1 MAAMR
6 PHGELIPLGGGD
18 TIVLDRERMTVGR
31 RESCDIC
38 LRFPNVSSIHC
49 ELLFRDGY
57 WYVQDKGSTNG
68 TKVNGMRVLK
78 KVLIPG
84 DELSIA
90 KRKFTVK
97 YTIPSDKRMEE
108 LLEEEDVMS
117 QSLLERAG
125 LAKPRD
131 IDDDLFDEVSP
142 SPRTP
147 GGKLM
152 RRNEE
157 E

>member
-1 MAAMR
+1 MSAMR
-6 PHGELIPLGGGD
+6 PHGELVPLGGGD
-18 TIVLDRERMTVGR
+18 IITLDREKMTVGR

-38 LRFPNVSSIHC
+38 LRFPNVSSVHC
-49 ELLFRDGY
+49 ELFFRDGY

-84 DELSIA
+84 DELTIA
-90 KRKFTVK
+90 KRKFSIK

-117 QSLLERAG
+117 HSLLERAG
-125 LAKPRD
+125 LAKPQD
-131 IDDDLFDEVSP
+131 VDMEDFEEP
-142 SPRTP
+142 TPTPRP
-147 GGKLM
+147 QG
-152 RRNEE
+152 RPRPRWD
-157 E
+157 

>member
-18 TIVLDRERMTVGR
+18 TIILDRERMTVGR

-49 ELLFRDGY
+49 ELFFRDGY

-131 IDDDLFDEVSP
+131 LDDDLFDEV
-142 SPRTP
+142 TP
-147 GGKLM
+147 TPKPPGRKPL
-152 RRNEE
+152 RWNEE
-157 E
+157 

>member
-18 TIVLDRERMTVGR
+18 TIILDRERMTVGR

-49 ELLFRDGY
+49 ELFFRDGY

-131 IDDDLFDEVSP
+131 LDDDMFDEV
-142 SPRTP
+142 TP
-147 GGKLM
+147 TPQPPGRKPL
-152 RRNEE
+152 RWNEE
-157 E
+157 

>member
-97 YTIPSDKRMEE
+97 YNIPSDKRMEE

-125 LAKPRD
+125 LAKPRE
-131 IDDDLFDEVSP
+131 IDDDLFDELSP
-142 SPRTP
+142 TP
-147 GGKLM
+147 QPPARKPK
-152 RRNEE
+152 RWNEE
-157 E
+157 